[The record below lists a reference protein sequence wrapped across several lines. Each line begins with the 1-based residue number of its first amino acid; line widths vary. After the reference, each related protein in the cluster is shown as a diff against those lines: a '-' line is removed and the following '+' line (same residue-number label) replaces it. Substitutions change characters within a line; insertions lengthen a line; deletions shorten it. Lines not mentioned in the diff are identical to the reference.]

1 MAKLLEK
8 NAAIIG
14 RPAGSIPQEDRFPES
29 LSGGTPAVL
38 RDGLIAALGA
48 DRVKSR
54 PLDLVRYAADA
65 SPYRRHPQVVVSPQ
79 SAEDV
84 AKLFAFARENNR
96 HITFRSG
103 GSSLNGQSQSD
114 DILVDA
120 RSHFRGMALEGETLR
135 VRPGETLDSVRA
147 MLARNGRKFGPDPAS
162 ASVATI
168 GGILSNNSGG
178 MRCTVA
184 QDSYHSIVDATLVL
198 PSGCVVDT
206 SAPDALESLT
216 AAEPE
221 LVQGLLDIQAEIT
234 ADPELTAKLR
244 RKFTIRNTNALRL
257 DAFLDGTD
265 VVDILRR
272 LLIGAE
278 GTLGFIAEAQL
289 ATRPLATRQAVA
301 WVMLPDM
308 AQAAGYVHQI
318 MEAGADACEIL
329 VSPVMREAV
338 GNFKGAKPEWT
349 SLPDEAA
356 ALLVEVSGFDADH
369 LAERIASVEAVLAS
383 AALTEPL
390 VFTEDPVAKAQA
402 WEIRGGLMPLIG
414 RQRPQ
419 GTALITED
427 LCVPPASIGEASLD
441 LMALLRRY
449 DYPDYVMGHAAFGNL
464 HFFLTPRFDSPEE
477 VARYASF
484 IEDFVELILDRY
496 DGSLKAEHGTG
507 LAMAPF
513 VEREWGTT
521 AFTLM
526 WRVKDLLDPAGILA
540 PDVKLTRDQEIHLKN
555 FMTIPQIE
563 AVATDCVECG
573 FCEAACPSRNITVTP
588 RERIALRRE
597 MARQPEGSAFLG
609 ALHEDY
615 GHDAIDLCAADGTC
629 SIACPV
635 SIDTGKLMK
644 GFRADEATAGANRAA
659 LSLARHWG
667 VVEKAA
673 RAGLGT
679 AGVVTTVLGDSLGTK
694 VLGAMTEALRLVVSD
709 DLMPTAR
716 EGLPPASSASLPSTT
731 AEGAAGVY
739 FPACINRMFGRSTP
753 GPSLPETLVSL
764 SARAG
769 KPLHIPGDVAGS
781 CCGTPFS
788 SKGYTDAQD
797 FMAKKIAAN
806 LWAWSDGGRLPVV
819 IDAASCTHG
828 VVADVRK
835 HLSGEELTRFDAV
848 EVLDAVTWARRELLP
863 VFEGS
868 TGTGASAQELGAETV
883 HTPSARKPWGRVA
896 VHPTC
901 STMHMDIVDDLMA
914 VASFAADEAFIPVGA
929 TCCGTAGDRGLLHPE
944 LVESATR
951 DERAGLA
958 EAEAAGPVDAF
969 VSANR
974 TCEMGLSQVTG
985 REYEHVLFLLEEALG

>member
-1 MAKLLEK
+1 MVKLLDK
-8 NAAIIG
+8 NAAVIG
-14 RPAGSIPQEDRFPES
+14 RPAGATAEEDRFPAE
-29 LSGGTPAVL
+29 LSGGTPSPL
-38 RDGLIAALGA
+38 KEGLEAALGA

-54 PLDLVRYAADA
+54 PLDLVRYASDA
-65 SPYRRHPQVVVSPQ
+65 SPYRLHPQVVVSPQ
-79 SAEDV
+79 NADDV
-84 AKLFAFARENNR
+84 AALFRYAREQGR

-103 GSSLNGQSQSD
+103 GSSLNGQSQGD

-120 RSHFRGMALEGETLR
+120 RSHFRGMELEGETLR
-135 VRPGETLDSVRA
+135 VLPGETLAAVRTV
-147 MLARNGRKFGPDPAS
+147 LARSGRKFGPDPAS

-198 PSGCVVDT
+198 PSGYILDT
-206 SAPDALESLT
+206 SAPDALERLT

-221 LVQGLLDIQAEIT
+221 LVAGLLEIRSEIL
-234 ADPELTAKLR
+234 ADEELVAKLR

-257 DAFLDGTD
+257 DAFLDGSD
-265 VVDILRR
+265 AVDILRR

-278 GTLGFIAEAQL
+278 GTLGFIAEAKL
-289 ATRPLATRQAVA
+289 ATRPLATKQAVA

-308 AQAAGYVHQI
+308 AQAAGRVHQI

-338 GNFKGAKPEWT
+338 GNFKGAREEWRA
-349 SLPDEAA
+349 LPDEAA
-356 ALLVEVSGFDADH
+356 ALLVEVSGFDAES
-369 LAERIASVEAVLAS
+369 LAEYIAAVEAVLAD

-390 VFTEDPVAKAQA
+390 SFTQDPVEMAQA
-402 WEIRGGLMPLIG
+402 WEIRGGLLPLIG

-419 GTALITED
+419 GSALITED

-449 DYPDYVMGHAAFGNL
+449 EFPDYVMGHAAFGNL

-477 VARYASF
+477 VARYAGF
-484 IEDFVELILDRY
+484 IDDFVELILDKY

-507 LAMAPF
+507 LSMAPF

-521 AFTLM
+521 AFNLM

-555 FMTIPQIE
+555 LMTIPAIE

-573 FCEAACPSRNITVTP
+573 FCESACPSRHVTVTP

-597 MARQPEGSAFLG
+597 MARQPEGSAFLA

-644 GFRADEATAGANRAA
+644 GFRAEEAGAAANKAA
-659 LSLARHWG
+659 LTLAKHWG
-667 VVEKAA
+667 AVEKAA
-673 RAGLGT
+673 RGGLGA
-679 AGVVTTVLGDSLGTK
+679 AGAVRSVLGDSLGTR
-694 VLGAMTEALRLVVSD
+694 VLGALTDAIRLVVSE

-716 EGLPPASSASLPSTT
+716 EGLPPADSGRLPATT
-731 AEGAAGVY
+731 ASGAAGVY
-739 FPACINRMFGRSTP
+739 FPACINRMFGRATA
-753 GPSLPETLVSL
+753 GASLPETLVSL

-788 SKGYTDAQD
+788 SKGYTDAHA
-797 FMAKKIAAN
+797 FMAQKIAAN
-806 LWAWSDGGRLPVV
+806 LWSWSDSGRLPVV

-828 VVADVRK
+828 VLEDVAK
-835 HLSGEELTRFDAV
+835 HLSGELLERFRQV
-848 EVLDAVTWARRELLP
+848 EVIDAVTWARRELLP
-863 VFEGS
+863 VFETSGPV
-868 TGTGASAQELGAETV
+868 ASPQ
-883 HTPSARKPWGRVA
+883 GRVA

-901 STMHMDIVDDLMA
+901 STMHMDIVDDLME
-914 VASFAADEAFIPVGA
+914 VAAFASDEAFIPLGA

-958 EAEAAGPVDAF
+958 AAEAAGPVEAY

-985 REYEHVLFLLEEALG
+985 REYEHVLFLLDEALKD